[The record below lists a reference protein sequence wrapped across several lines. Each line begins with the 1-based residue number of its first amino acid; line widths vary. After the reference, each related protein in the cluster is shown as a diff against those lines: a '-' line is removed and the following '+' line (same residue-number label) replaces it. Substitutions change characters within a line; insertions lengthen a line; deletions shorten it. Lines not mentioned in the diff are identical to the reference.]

1 MERVMK
7 RTIPLMLAVR
17 SLAIPAI
24 SRGQTPPLV
33 IAWQAPV
40 GPDAVYGNVKTQC
53 QTASE
58 GCLNCPNNSTQFTCF
73 LDSAYQTAISNF
85 LLGLPNATSMHN
97 NMSTN
102 ASHY

>member
-1 MERVMK
+1 MK

-40 GPDAVYGNVKTQC
+40 GLDDERLVIVGRATLVRRHVACGFLD
-53 QTASE
+53 E
-58 GCLNCPNNSTQFTCF
+58 RRFTCYRHTMRPDF
-73 LDSAYQTAISNF
+73 NGNGI
-85 LLGLPNATSMHN
+85 
-97 NMSTN
+97 
-102 ASHY
+102 